1 MQNINIQGDELLT
14 LIPHRHPMVMI
25 DSLVEAS
32 EDAVTST
39 LLIKDENI
47 FVADGELSEVGII
60 EHVAQ
65 TAALRIGY
73 ICQQEGQPV
82 RNGFIGSFKKFK
94 LQRRAK
100 SGELLKTDL
109 KVMQSVGNITM
120 ISAKVHANNEH
131 IADCIMTV
139 ALAE

>member
-1 MQNINIQGDELLT
+1 MQNTNIQGDKLLE
-14 LIPHRHPMVMI
+14 LIPHRNPMVMV

-32 EDAVTST
+32 EDAATST
-39 LLIKDENI
+39 LLIKDDNI

-73 ICQQEGQPV
+73 ICQQEGLPV

-94 LQRRAK
+94 LLRKAK
-100 SGELLKTDL
+100 SGELLKTEL

-120 ISAKVHANNEH
+120 ISAKVLANDEH
-131 IADCIMTV
+131 IADCTMTV

>member
-1 MQNINIQGDELLT
+1 MQNINIQEDELLT
-14 LIPHRHPMVMI
+14 LIPHRHPMVMV

-32 EDAVTST
+32 EDAATST

-47 FVADGELSEVGII
+47 FVADGKLSEVGII
-60 EHVAQ
+60 EHIAQ

-139 ALAE
+139 ELEE

>member
-1 MQNINIQGDELLT
+1 MQNINIQEDELLT
-14 LIPHRHPMVMI
+14 LIPHRHPMVMV

-32 EDAVTST
+32 EDAATST

-47 FVADGELSEVGII
+47 FVADGKLSEVGII
-60 EHVAQ
+60 EHIAQ

-131 IADCIMTV
+131 IADCIMTE